1 MPGRRVHDGEILD
14 ILEALDLV
22 QRDLPAW
29 RTVRTGRD
37 PLRGSVAAGRWSPP
51 GEFEVLYTSEQEAG
65 SLAEIGYRLM
75 LEPVWPSK
83 ISHDIHRLQVR
94 LERVLDLSDFATLQR
109 LLIDERSY
117 EGHNYQRTWEVAA
130 AARFLEA
137 DGIIVP
143 NARHPSSN
151 LVVFVD
157 RAADDSVAVLETRP
171 VDWSSWRKANRGKP
185 SRTA

>member
-14 ILEALDLV
+14 YLEALDPV
-22 QRDLPAW
+22 ERDITVW
-29 RTVRTGRD
+29 RTVRAQRD
-37 PLRGSVAAGRWSPP
+37 PTRGTVAAGRWSPP
-51 GEFEVLYTSEQEAG
+51 GEFEVLYTSKQEAG

-83 ISHDIHRLQVR
+83 ILHELHRLQVR
-94 LERVLDLSDFATLQR
+94 LERVFDLSDFTTLER
-109 LLIDERSY
+109 LGITERAY
-117 EGHNYQRTWEVAA
+117 ESHDYSRTQEVAA

-143 NARHPSSN
+143 NARHPSIN

-157 RAADDSVAVLETRP
+157 RADGDDIRVLESKA
-171 VDWSSWRKANRGKP
+171 VDWNLWRQMNRKKP
-185 SRTA
+185 SRAS